1 MADHFCDRCGEYL
14 PEGSM
19 RYTVHV
25 QILSDFDGFV
35 FFEGESAPDDSPGFC
50 SDDDCVDTAELE
62 EDLFQELTFVL
73 CGKCKRRFARDPF
86 NRGLGLSSAGKR
98 MERLFH

>member
-1 MADHFCDRCGEYL
+1 MADHFCDRCGEFL
-14 PEGSM
+14 PEGSI

-25 QILSDFDGFV
+25 QILSDFDSYV
-35 FFEGESAPDDSPGFC
+35 LFEGENTSEDFQGFC
-50 SDDDCVDTAELE
+50 SDDECADTADLE

-73 CGKCKRRFARDPF
+73 CGRCKRRFARDPF
-86 NRGLGLSSAGKR
+86 SRGLGLSSARKR